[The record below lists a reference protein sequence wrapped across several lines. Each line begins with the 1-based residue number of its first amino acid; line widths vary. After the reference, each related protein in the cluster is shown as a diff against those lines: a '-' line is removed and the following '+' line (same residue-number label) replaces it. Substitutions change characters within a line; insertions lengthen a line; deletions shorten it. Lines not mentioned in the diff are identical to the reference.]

1 MRRACVL
8 LLALAV
14 VAVLLTGCLASDGSS
29 SINWLYDSQEALKQ
43 AQAENK
49 PIMINF
55 YTDICPACRK
65 LDQSAFSDK
74 KATEFVNKN
83 FICLKSNA
91 GKTSLYQRYGI
102 RAVPTTLF
110 SVPDGFGTEYEI
122 ERIVGVVAPDQF
134 YDAAVKVINWWQN
147 RDGS

>member
-49 PIMINF
+49 PIMVNF